1 MGHYDGARDAE
12 EERERA
18 AEERILASS
27 YEDML
32 KSGRLT
38 EDKLKDAVIYLLKE
52 CQSFSSIK
60 REAKIHLRRLKGDEG
75 FEK

>member
-1 MGHYDGARDAE
+1 MGHYDSAREAE
-12 EERERA
+12 DDRERA

-32 KSGRLT
+32 SSGRLT

-60 REAKIHLRRLKGDEG
+60 REAKIHLRRLQGEAG